1 MKSAKPMPM
10 IKPNKPFSTEDE
22 MYGKKMGQMPKPMP
36 QPQKGMGKKMAPMPK
51 KKAPGFF
58 EGFKDVPKKSPSKR
72 GALMKRL
79 KGMGK

>member
-36 QPQKGMGKKMAPMPK
+36 QPQKGMTKKMAPK
-51 KKAPGFF
+51 FF